1 MGTLIRITLC
11 ALGVLSLVSC
21 QPAPHPEV
29 PLLTPAELASRPAAF
44 QAAYNE
50 RIQQTANRPQR
61 NAADSSLALF
71 YHANGFL
78 AEATTLYERLSKSE
92 PREPRWNYYL
102 ALIKQDFGA
111 TEEASERLD
120 RVIQLEPDYTLAIF
134 RQAELLRKTGREGE
148 ARSNYERCLELN
160 AHKADAWLGLAQ
172 LSIRK
177 EEWALAETQLLA
189 AIEAETRMSSAYKLL
204 ATTYEKL
211 EQPEKSKQ
219 ASELALYYG
228 RQREPADPWYDA
240 VNEHCFDS
248 YRLTVLADS
257 LLASGRAETARAYL
271 QRACQVDPQS
281 ARARFDLAMI
291 LGQDPEVQAERA
303 LLLEQAISLDPKFSD
318 AYLELALMNVKRSDL
333 EGALTIVSR
342 GTGHDPTSPGLH
354 RMKGRILERQQ
365 KYELARSAFEH
376 AIALNGNDADN
387 HTALGNYFWAQGQ
400 KIEAVAC
407 YTRAVELSML
417 AVEPRAM
424 LATHLIEQADYDGAI
439 QLIRAARSLESKVEG
454 LDELL
459 SLAWLRKGNTALRRN
474 DFANGEAALRESL
487 ALKPDSI
494 EAANNLCALFHAL
507 GRLEDAAVLASRFVA
522 ENPRL
527 TFGYQLLADTKLRQR
542 QTTAAIAALRQGLAV
557 ARAENDATAAQEF
570 ARRLATLG
578 QP

>member
-1 MGTLIRITLC
+1 
-11 ALGVLSLVSC
+11 VLLLVSC
-21 QPAPHPEV
+21 RPAPHAEV
-29 PLLTPAELASRPAAF
+29 PLLTQAELASRPAAF

-50 RIQQTANRPQR
+50 RIQQTATRPHR
-61 NAADSSLALF
+61 NAAEASLALF

-92 PREPRWNYYL
+92 PREARWNYYL

-111 TEEASERLD
+111 TEEAIERLD

-134 RQAELLRKTGREGE
+134 RQAELFRKTGREVE
-148 ARSNYERCLELN
+148 AGSKYERCLELN
-160 AHKADAWLGLAQ
+160 AHQADAWLGLAQ
-172 LSIRK
+172 LAIRQD
-177 EEWALAETQLLA
+177 EWALAETQLLA
-189 AIEAETRMSSAYKLL
+189 AIEADAGMASAYKLL

-240 VNEHCFDS
+240 VNEHCFDG

-257 LLASGRAETARAYL
+257 LLASGRTETAKAYL
-271 QRACQVDPQS
+271 QRACQADPQS
-281 ARARFDLAMI
+281 ARARFDLAML
-291 LGQDPEVQAERA
+291 LGKDDQVQAERA
-303 LLLEQAISLDPKFSD
+303 VLLEQAVSLDPRFSD
-318 AYLELALMNVKRSDL
+318 AYLELALIKVKRSDL
-333 EGALTIVSR
+333 EGALAIVAK
-342 GTGHDPTSPGLH
+342 GTEHDPNSPGLH
-354 RMKGRILERQQ
+354 RMKGRILERQR
-365 KYELARSAFEH
+365 KYELAQGAFEH

-387 HTALGNYFWAQGQ
+387 HTALGNYYWARGQ

-439 QLIRAARSLESKVEG
+439 RLLRAARSLESKVEG

-459 SLAWLRKGNTALRRN
+459 SLAWLRKGNAALRRN
-474 DFANGEAALRESL
+474 DFTNGEAALREAL

-494 EAANNLCALFHAL
+494 EAVNNLGALFHAL
-507 GRLEDAAVLASRFVA
+507 GRLEEAAVLADRFIA
-522 ENPRL
+522 DNPRL
-527 TFGYQLLADTKLRQR
+527 TFGYQLLAGTKLKQR

-557 ARAENDATAAQEF
+557 ARAENDADAAREF
-570 ARRLATLG
+570 AGRLAALG
-578 QP
+578 QQ